1 MFARSMVFLLDR
13 SGSMAGE
20 PLNAAKRALEMGLS
34 LLQPQDCFAVVAFD
48 HEQIWWKPSE
58 WRVAGRWGMDGH
70 AHPVCHTPT
79 ADTVPPHNACHHG
92 CVPFPFYTDTAALGG
107 TCCVPF

>member
-1 MFARSMVFLLDR
+1 MVFLLDR

-58 WRVAGRWGMDGH
+58 WQG
-70 AHPVCHTPT
+70 
-79 ADTVPPHNACHHG
+79 
-92 CVPFPFYTDTAALGG
+92 ALGSIRGWIDKEITGDGLWG
-107 TCCVPF
+107 TLAGIHT